1 MGGRVLR
8 RTARPKLL
16 RQAGPGRGRAN
27 QRRSRR
33 LTAVLALLGSLAVV
47 VTPGASGVPGD
58 PTPPVVTPVIT
69 GTLGNGDWYVTNVTV
84 NWRVSDPESLILSSR
99 GCDATTLTADTPG
112 TRLTCEAASD
122 GGEASASKTIRLD
135 KTAPAV
141 SATPSRSTDANGWY
155 NRSLTVSFS
164 GSDATSG
171 LASCSEPRS
180 YAGPDSGSTSVAGS
194 CLDTAG
200 NQRSLAFALK
210 YDATAP
216 TVTGASAARAPDAN
230 GWYNHALVVSF
241 AGSDAT
247 SGVEACSAPTYSG
260 PDSATASVSGSC
272 RDRAGNMSALGSF
285 GFKYD
290 ATAPGVS
297 ATPSRGADANGWYN
311 RPLTVSFL
319 GSDSTSGVE
328 SCSSPQT
335 YSGPDS
341 VAAAVGGSCA
351 DRAGNSRQASF
362 AMKYDATG
370 PTVTGGSAARAPDA
384 NGWYNHPLVVSFAGS
399 DATSGIE
406 SCGAPTYGGPDSATA
421 SVSGS
426 CRDRAGN
433 TSGAGSF
440 SLKYDAT
447 APEVVATASRA
458 PNANGWY
465 NSPLTV
471 SFSASDPTS
480 GVEACSAPQAYDGPD
495 AASAS
500 VVGSCRD
507 RAGNTR
513 PRTLTLAYDTTAP
526 TMSGATPA
534 RVPDGDGWYNRPL
547 TVAFTGSDA
556 TSGVESC
563 STPTYDGPDA
573 AIASLSGS
581 CRDRAGNTS
590 GSGSFAFK
598 YDATAPEVTE
608 PVPSR
613 PPDRGGWYN
622 RPVSFAFQGR
632 DATSGIGSCGA
643 ASYDGPDTAT
653 ARMTASC
660 ADKAGNTGSATF
672 PLQYDATGPTVS
684 ASPSRAPDANG
695 WYNRPLTVAF
705 AASDTVSGVEG
716 CSAPQTYDG
725 PDSAAAAVSGSC
737 VDRAGNTGS
746 SAAVIGFDRTP
757 PTVTGASPGR
767 PPDGNGWYNRP
778 LVISFVGSDA
788 TSGVDS
794 CNAPTYS
801 GPDNATASVTGSCQD
816 RAGNTSPVS
825 SFALKYDS
833 TTPSLAQVRAR
844 PGDRRVALS
853 WRTSPDVRSV
863 EIERSGRTIYRGGG
877 RSFVDSRLKNG
888 RRYAYVLTAHDEAG
902 NAARKRIVARPAA
915 LFRPA
920 AGARVTAPPVL
931 AWTAVPKATYYN
943 VQLIRG
949 RKVLSAWPARPRL
962 RLERSWVYAGRRHR
976 LTAGRYR
983 WYVWPGLGPRAAGR
997 YGRLVGGSSFVVT
1010 GP

>member
-8 RTARPKLL
+8 RTAQPKLL
-16 RQAGPGRGRAN
+16 RQAGPGWGRAS
-27 QRRSRR
+27 QWRSRR
-33 LTAVLALLGSLAVV
+33 LTVLALLGSLAVV

-58 PTPPVVTPVIT
+58 PTPPAITPVIT
-69 GTLGNGDWYVTNVTV
+69 GTLGNGGWYVTNVTV
-84 NWRVSDPESLILSSR
+84 NWTVNDPESVILSSS
-99 GCDATTLTADTPG
+99 GCNATTLTADTPG
-112 TRLTCEAASD
+112 TRLTCAASSD
-122 GGEASASKTIRLD
+122 GGEASASKTIKLD

-141 SATPSRSTDANGWY
+141 SAAPSRAPDANGWY

-194 CLDTAG
+194 CVDAAG
-200 NQRSLAFALK
+200 NQRSLAFALQ

-260 PDSATASVSGSC
+260 PDSGTASISGSC
-272 RDRAGNMSALGSF
+272 RDRAGNTSALGSF
-285 GFKYD
+285 TFKYD
-290 ATAPGVS
+290 ATAPGV
-297 ATPSRGADANGWYN
+297 TTIPSRGADANGWHN

-319 GSDSTSGVE
+319 GSDATSGVE

-341 VAAAVGGSCA
+341 VGAAVAGSCG

-362 AMKYDATG
+362 AVKYDATA
-370 PTVTGGSAARAPDA
+370 PTVTGASAARASDA

-406 SCGAPTYGGPDSATA
+406 ACGTPSYGGPDSATV

-440 SLKYDAT
+440 NLKYDAT
-447 APEVVATASRA
+447 APDVVATPSRA

-471 SFSASDPTS
+471 SFSASDATS
-480 GVEACSAPQAYDGPD
+480 GVETCSAPQAYDGPD

-513 PRTLTLAYDTTAP
+513 ARPFTLAYDATAP

-534 RVPDGDGWYNRPL
+534 RAPDANGWYNRPL

-556 TSGVESC
+556 TSGIESC

-590 GSGSFAFK
+590 GSGSFALK

-643 ASYDGPDTAT
+643 TSYDGPDTAT

-660 ADKAGNTGSATF
+660 ADQAGNTGSTTF

-684 ASPSRAPDANG
+684 ASPSRAPDAIG

-705 AASDTVSGVEG
+705 AGSDTVSGVEA

-725 PDSAAAAVSGSC
+725 PDSAAVALSGSC
-737 VDRAGNTGS
+737 V
-746 SAAVIGFDRTP
+746 
-757 PTVTGASPGR
+757 
-767 PPDGNGWYNRP
+767 
-778 LVISFVGSDA
+778 
-788 TSGVDS
+788 
-794 CNAPTYS
+794 
-801 GPDNATASVTGSCQD
+801 D

-825 SFALKYDS
+825 SFAVKYDS
-833 TTPSLAQVRAR
+833 TPPSLARVRAV
-844 PGDRRVALS
+844 PGNRRVALS
-853 WRTSPDVRSV
+853 WRASPDVHSV

-877 RSFVDSRLKNG
+877 RSFVDSKLKNG
-888 RRYAYVLTAHDEAG
+888 GRYVYVLTAYDEAG
-902 NAARKRIVARPAA
+902 NAVRKRVVARPAA
-915 LFRPA
+915 LFSPA
-920 AGARVTAPPVL
+920 VGARVSAPPLL

-949 RKVLSAWPARPRL
+949 RKVMSAWPARPRL
-962 RLERSWVYAGRRHR
+962 RLKRSWVFAGRRYR